1 MTAGAAGVIEPA
13 RFARRK
19 SRAAAFSILSN
30 ATLIVLKVI
39 AGVMTGSIAILTE
52 AVHSGIDLVA
62 SVIAYFSIRKAEA
75 PADHEHPY
83 GHAKVENL
91 AAAFEGVLVLL
102 GAGIIVFE
110 SVRRLSDPP
119 EVESLGFGIGV
130 IAFSGLANVLVS
142 TYLYRQARIT
152 QSPALEGDAA
162 HLRTDAMTSF
172 GVLIGLVL
180 VQFTGN
186 EVLDPV
192 AALLVAVAII
202 WAGVR
207 IVMRSSRV
215 LVDETLPES
224 ELEAVREVIEGH
236 GAAEIEGFHKLR
248 ARRAGSRRYVDMH
261 VQFRPGTTL
270 ERAHELAHEL
280 QGGIRAR
287 LHEADV
293 LIHLEPSQREGP
305 RGGASAG

>member
-1 MTAGAAGVIEPA
+1 MTIRAAGTIDPVLLG
-13 RFARRK
+13 RRK
-19 SRAAAFSILSN
+19 TRAAALSIASN

-39 AGVMTGSIAILTE
+39 AGVITGSIAIITE
-52 AVHSGIDLVA
+52 AVHSGIDLMA
-62 SVIAYFSIRKAEA
+62 SVIAYFSVRKAEA

-91 AAAFEGVLVLL
+91 AAAFEGVLVLV

-110 SVRRLSDPP
+110 SVRRLADVP

-130 IAFSGLANVLVS
+130 IAFSGVANVIVS
-142 TYLYRQARIT
+142 TYLYREARVT

-180 VQFTGN
+180 VQATGQ

-192 AALLVAVAII
+192 AALLVAGAII
-202 WAGVR
+202 GTGVR
-207 IVMRSSRV
+207 IVSRSSRV
-215 LVDETLPES
+215 LVDETLPEF

-236 GAAEIEGFHKLR
+236 GAEEIEGFHKLR

-261 VQFRPGTTL
+261 VQFRTGTTL

-280 QGGIRAR
+280 QGGIRTR
-287 LHEADV
+287 LHDADV
-293 LIHLEPSQREGP
+293 LIHLEPSRRE
-305 RGGASAG
+305 